1 MPEAISNSAG
11 SKFKP
16 FVTSTSRRLCMPEPA
31 VQRKAWLHTTME
43 PSPLTAVALPP
54 PRPTMPEPAVQ
65 RKAWPPVVPTITEPS
80 ALTPAA
86 VLFVSPGRWP
96 RPTMPEPAVQRKAW
110 PTEPEELVPT
120 MTEPSA
126 LTPLAEL
133 FVLPG
138 RWPRPTIPEPAVQR
152 KAWLPEAE

>member
-1 MPEAISNSAG
+1 MPEALISGAG
-11 SKFKP
+11 PEESKP
-16 FVTSTSRRLCMPEPA
+16 FVTSTAHRLCMPEPA
-31 VQRKAWLHTTME
+31 VQRKPGPTTME

-65 RKAWPPVVPTITEPS
+65 RKSWLSEA
-80 ALTPAA
+80 
-86 VLFVSPGRWP
+86 
-96 RPTMPEPAVQRKAW
+96 
-110 PTEPEELVPT
+110 EELVPT

-138 RWPRPTIPEPAVQR
+138 RWPRPTIPEPAAQR